1 MISIDN
7 AQNEIGLSELID
19 DGREWA
25 DWLLKK
31 ADESTLEKTVT
42 KSRDFLTVPRSAV
55 LKKELEQIEQHQNAL
70 KAEWQKKFD
79 LLELVYELETY
90 LLTEKRS

>member
-1 MISIDN
+1 MTEEHR
-7 AQNEIGLSELID
+7 Q
-19 DGREWA
+19 
-25 DWLLKK
+25 
-31 ADESTLEKTVT
+31 VT
-42 KSRDFLTVPRSAV
+42 KSSDFITVPSSAV
-55 LKKELEQIEQHQNAL
+55 LKKELEQIEQRQNDL

>member
-31 ADESTLEKTVT
+31 ADEQQGEILCTEPTTT
-42 KSRDFLTVPRSAV
+42 K
-55 LKKELEQIEQHQNAL
+55 
-70 KAEWQKKFD
+70 
-79 LLELVYELETY
+79 
-90 LLTEKRS
+90 